1 MSMLVGNRR
10 ELLTSKLVYQMPC
23 GRSWRIAGSKNAN
36 VDHLPR
42 IYWICLMLAERE
54 EFELKSE
61 PMPRI
66 LGFQFQG
73 EEERKNRLRHFVVV
87 HHVPD
92 PKTSL

>member
-42 IYWICLMLAERE
+42 KFYYLLDLLDAGGAG
-54 EFELKSE
+54 
-61 PMPRI
+61 RI
-66 LGFQFQG
+66 
-73 EEERKNRLRHFVVV
+73 
-87 HHVPD
+87 
-92 PKTSL
+92 

>member
-1 MSMLVGNRR
+1 
-10 ELLTSKLVYQMPC
+10 
-23 GRSWRIAGSKNAN
+23 
-36 VDHLPR
+36 
-42 IYWICLMLAERE
+42 MLAERE